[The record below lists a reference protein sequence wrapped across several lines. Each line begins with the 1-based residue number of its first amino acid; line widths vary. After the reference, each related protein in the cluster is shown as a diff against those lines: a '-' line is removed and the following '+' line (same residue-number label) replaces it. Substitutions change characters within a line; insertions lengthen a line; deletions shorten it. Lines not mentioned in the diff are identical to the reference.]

1 MTGNVVAAYEMIGH
15 RPMFALAD
23 AAADLDALVRSRRG
37 ETVHISDMLAH
48 ETAKLGDEK
57 IKNMIAALTGA
68 LDGTYTDE
76 ASAVKMAIMKAV
88 KEAA

>member
-1 MTGNVVAAYEMIGH
+1 MIGH

-23 AAADLDALVRSRRG
+23 AAADMDSVLRARRG
-37 ETVHISDMLAH
+37 GKEVISDMLVASTKSLS
-48 ETAKLGDEK
+48 EEQ
-57 IKNMIAALTGA
+57 IMQIIAALTGA

-88 KEAA
+88 KEMA